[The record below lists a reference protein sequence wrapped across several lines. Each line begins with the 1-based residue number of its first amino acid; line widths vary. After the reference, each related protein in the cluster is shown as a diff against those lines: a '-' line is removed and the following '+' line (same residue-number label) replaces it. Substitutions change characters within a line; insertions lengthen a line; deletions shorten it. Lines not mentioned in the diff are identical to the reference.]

1 MPLTVYNTLSRKKE
15 VFEPGDPHRITMYVC
30 GPTVYHYAHIGNAR
44 PAVVFDVLY
53 RLLRT
58 RYLKVEY
65 ARNITDI
72 DDKIIHAA
80 AESGE
85 PIAALTER
93 FSDIYRQDMDA
104 LGVLSPDV
112 EPKATEHLPVMIKM
126 IERLVALNAAYVA
139 DRHVLFD
146 VPAFKDYGRLS
157 KRNRDDMM
165 AGARVEVAAY
175 KKDPADFI
183 LWKPS
188 DDTQPGWD
196 SPWGRGRPGWHIE
209 CSSMIEHHLG
219 DTIDIH
225 GGGHDLIFPHHE
237 NEMAQSTCAHNG
249 VPFVRYWMHNGF
261 VNVNHEK
268 MSKSSGNMLLV
279 HDLLQHEP
287 GEAIRLTLLSAHY
300 RQPLDWTDEAV
311 AQARRTLDGL
321 YGTLRRLKDVS
332 AVRQGAPENFIC
344 ALEDDLNTPNAIA
357 QLSALA
363 KAANSTTKPDR
374 LSELKG
380 HLEAS
385 GALLGLLQQD
395 PDAWFTTPVEQAVD
409 QQEIERLIAA
419 RSAARTAKDFAQ
431 ADRIRGQLTA
441 MGVTLEDTAQGTIWR
456 LSD

>member
-157 KRNRDDMM
+157 KRNRGDMM

-249 VPFVRYWMHNGF
+249 APFVRYWMHNGF
-261 VNVNHEK
+261 VNVNNEK
-268 MSKSSGNMLLV
+268 M
-279 HDLLQHEP
+279 
-287 GEAIRLTLLSAHY
+287 
-300 RQPLDWTDEAV
+300 
-311 AQARRTLDGL
+311 
-321 YGTLRRLKDVS
+321 
-332 AVRQGAPENFIC
+332 
-344 ALEDDLNTPNAIA
+344 
-357 QLSALA
+357 
-363 KAANSTTKPDR
+363 
-374 LSELKG
+374 
-380 HLEAS
+380 
-385 GALLGLLQQD
+385 
-395 PDAWFTTPVEQAVD
+395 
-409 QQEIERLIAA
+409 
-419 RSAARTAKDFAQ
+419 
-431 ADRIRGQLTA
+431 
-441 MGVTLEDTAQGTIWR
+441 
-456 LSD
+456 